1 MNFDLWP
8 ETFASSLSLAALYIV
23 LGLSWV
29 VVFRTT
35 KVLNFAVGEFAVIG
49 GYFLFALRTGLPW
62 LVTVLIALLLAGCV
76 GGATYA
82 VALKPLAGR
91 PHWTPAIVTM
101 GVALM
106 LDSIISIKWS
116 SASVF
121 LTAPFGNH
129 VYSFH
134 GALLGTRDLVAIVG
148 AVVALVLVLALL
160 RYTRLGSRMRAAAEH
175 PLLASQSGIRI
186 NRLFVVGWGMS
197 AMVAAL
203 GGITYAIGT
212 SLTPDA
218 VSIGILGL
226 APALLGGLDSVGGV
240 LIGGIVAAL
249 AVNFTVLYI
258 GSGASDMVS
267 ALLVLVVLLIK
278 PTGIFGT
285 KDILRV

>member
-1 MNFDLWP
+1 MNFSLWP
-8 ETFASSLSLAALYIV
+8 ETFASSISLAALYIV

-49 GYFLFALRTGLPW
+49 GYFLFALGTGIPW
-62 LVTVLIALLLAGCV
+62 LVAVLIALLLAGCV

-82 VALKPLAGR
+82 VALRPLAGR

-116 SASVF
+116 GASVF

-129 VYSFH
+129 VYAFH
-134 GALLGTRDLVAIVG
+134 GARLVTRDLVSIVG
-148 AVVALVLVLALL
+148 TAVAFVFILALL

-186 NRLFVVGWGMS
+186 NRLFVVGWALS
-197 AMVAAL
+197 AMAAAL
-203 GGITYAIGT
+203 GGITYAIGS

-218 VSIGILGL
+218 VSIGLLGL

-240 LIGGIVAAL
+240 VLGGIISAL
-249 AVNFTVLYI
+249 AVNFTILYV
-258 GSGASDMVS
+258 GSGAEDMVLS
-267 ALLVLVVLLIK
+267 VLVLVVLLIK

-285 KDILRV
+285 KAILRV